1 MNSLKKANFTA
12 ITINW
17 MIDAFLLLGYI
28 VEYLK
33 GGRTLSYVFI
43 IVGLIFIP
51 MLYVSYLYKRNPSD
65 NKIKY
70 ISLIGYFIL
79 YITAMFTTSRI
90 LVYVYMFPILSVYM
104 LYFNLK
110 LIVISCSVLIVSNS
124 LRIAYLITS
133 LNMTSPSL
141 TTDYMIQFASVSL
154 FSVAL
159 IMTTKLS
166 NEFNSK
172 KIESLKNEQE
182 MQNKVTENLK
192 TILDILKKNT
202 TSISTIIEQIG
213 TTSRDLV
220 SDLKESE
227 NIYLLTDESIHE
239 QTTMTQEIQ
248 SMLENTMNIST
259 EIEHMAENTTEDIN
273 EGNVLVKKL
282 EDSSKK
288 LNDNSVEVFEDI
300 NGLSKKSEDI
310 YSITE
315 VISQIAEKTNLLSL
329 NASIESARAGEAGK
343 GFAVV
348 ANEIRKLANESKNS
362 AENIE
367 EIMKDLMN
375 SARKTVDSSK
385 QFQQL
390 NHSQNEIIKQ
400 THTIFE
406 QINLKSLNLKASI
419 DKIHLTLDQVL
430 SANNKIMKSID
441 KIADGSRK
449 TVETHMRNEKISS
462 ENHKFAKEANKLV
475 KEIQTIYAKS
485 FIDEK

>member
-154 FSVAL
+154 FFSGIDHDNQTFKRIQL
-159 IMTTKLS
+159 
-166 NEFNSK
+166 K

-192 TILDILKKNT
+192 TILDILKK
-202 TSISTIIEQIG
+202 
-213 TTSRDLV
+213 
-220 SDLKESE
+220 K
-227 NIYLLTDESIHE
+227 Y
-239 QTTMTQEIQ
+239 
-248 SMLENTMNIST
+248 
-259 EIEHMAENTTEDIN
+259 N
-273 EGNVLVKKL
+273 EYFN
-282 EDSSKK
+282 
-288 LNDNSVEVFEDI
+288 NHR
-300 NGLSKKSEDI
+300 
-310 YSITE
+310 
-315 VISQIAEKTNLLSL
+315 TNRNNLQRS
-329 NASIESARAGEAGK
+329 
-343 GFAVV
+343 GF
-348 ANEIRKLANESKNS
+348 
-362 AENIE
+362 
-367 EIMKDLMN
+367 
-375 SARKTVDSSK
+375 
-385 QFQQL
+385 
-390 NHSQNEIIKQ
+390 
-400 THTIFE
+400 
-406 QINLKSLNLKASI
+406 
-419 DKIHLTLDQVL
+419 
-430 SANNKIMKSID
+430 
-441 KIADGSRK
+441 
-449 TVETHMRNEKISS
+449 
-462 ENHKFAKEANKLV
+462 
-475 KEIQTIYAKS
+475 
-485 FIDEK
+485 